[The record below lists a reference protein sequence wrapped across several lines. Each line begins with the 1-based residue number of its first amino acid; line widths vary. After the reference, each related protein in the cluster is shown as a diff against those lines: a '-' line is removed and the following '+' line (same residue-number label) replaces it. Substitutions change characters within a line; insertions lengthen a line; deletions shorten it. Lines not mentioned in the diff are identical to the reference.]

1 MASTG
6 FRNASEKNG
15 VSSPAFVGER
25 TFSMPKAAKTSKKPT
40 KSASSR
46 STPAP
51 RMSVKEAMAALE
63 KVGSAQARKT
73 YARHGAAEPMFGV
86 SFGDLKKLLNRIK
99 IDQELAEAL
108 WETGNFDARN
118 LAAKVC
124 DPANFPP
131 KVLDAWAATPIA
143 WLWGGY
149 VGQIAAEGSH
159 GKAKAEKWLRA
170 KDDSTRSAGWCT
182 VGAMAMI
189 DESAEDSWFA
199 DRLAQIEQCMPAA
212 SNRHRYVM
220 NNALIAIGCRNAS
233 LRKAAVAAAKRLGKI
248 QIDHGDTDCKTPD
261 AVERLEKS
269 WDRATSA
276 GFASPAAQERSRESM
291 RTRC

>member
-1 MASTG
+1 MPPAKT
-6 FRNASEKNG
+6 APKK
-15 VSSPAFVGER
+15 SSKAPAK
-25 TFSMPKAAKTSKKPT
+25 PKA
-40 KSASSR
+40 
-46 STPAP
+46 PAP
-51 RMSVKEAMAALE
+51 RMSLNEAMAALE
-63 KVGSAQARKT
+63 KCGSAQARKT
-73 YARHGAAEPMFGV
+73 YTRHGAAEPMFGV
-86 SFGDLKKLLNRIK
+86 SFGDLKKLLNKIK
-99 IDQELAEAL
+99 VDQELAEAL
-108 WETGNFDARN
+108 WDTGNFDARN

-149 VGQIAAEGSH
+149 VGQIAAEGPH

-170 KDDSTRSAGWCT
+170 KDDATRTAGWCT

-189 DESAEDSWFA
+189 DETTEDSWFT
-199 DRLAQIEQCMPAA
+199 DRLAEIEKGLVSATT

-233 LRKAAVAAAKRLGKI
+233 LRKAATAAAKRLGTI
-248 QIDHGDTDCKTPD
+248 EIDHGDTDCKTPD
-261 AVERLEKS
+261 AIERLEKT
-269 WDRATSA
+269 WDRAKASK
-276 GFASPAAQERSRESM
+276 FESPAAQERARESM

>member
-1 MASTG
+1 
-6 FRNASEKNG
+6 
-15 VSSPAFVGER
+15 
-25 TFSMPKAAKTSKKPT
+25 MPKATSAPKKPA
-40 KSASSR
+40 KAPR
-46 STPAP
+46 ASTPRNPIAP
-51 RMSVKEAMAALE
+51 RMSLKEAMAALE

-73 YARHGAAEPMFGV
+73 YTRHGAAEPMFGV

-99 IDQELAEAL
+99 VDQELAEAL

-149 VGQIAAEGSH
+149 VGQIAAEGPPPQ

-170 KDDSTRSAGWCT
+170 KDDATRSAGWCT

-189 DESAEDSWFA
+189 DESVEDAWFA
-199 DRLAQIEQCMPAA
+199 DRLAQIEKGMQAA
-212 SNRHRYVM
+212 NNRHRYVM
-220 NNALIAIGCRNAS
+220 NNALIAIGCRSAA
-233 LRKAAVAAAKRLGKI
+233 LRKAAAAAAKRLGTI
-248 QIDHGDTDCKTPD
+248 QVDHGDTDCKTPD
-261 AVERLEKS
+261 AIERLDKS
-269 WDRATSA
+269 WDRSKAA